1 MARAMGMRS
10 MSSDAAGWEQLQD
23 LFHLID
29 AAPAADRERL
39 LLAAC
44 DDAEMRD
51 RVWAIHRASVG
62 AEAASAAPAVSAAP
76 PARFIGPYRLGRH
89 LGSGGMGSVYAAERL
104 LDGTIQRSAV
114 KVLAPHA
121 AGPELAE
128 RFQRERHIL
137 ASLDHPAITRMLD
150 AGIDAEGRGYLS
162 MEFVDGTHL
171 DAYCNAGTLGIPER
185 LHLFLKVCEAVD
197 YAHRNLVVH
206 LDLKPS
212 NILVTASGVVKL
224 LDFGTAKLIDTSG
237 TTTHTITATPAYASP
252 EQLRGEA
259 VTTACDIY
267 ALGAI
272 LFELLSGRK
281 PFGESSVAVGIE
293 RAVSLR
299 EPPAVSDAVSP
310 EAASARGMSE
320 ARLRGLLTGDLSTIV
335 RHCLAAQPRD
345 RYASVN
351 ALAQD
356 IDRYLGSR
364 PILARPQT
372 TWYHLQKF
380 VRRNRFAVLA
390 SVIVCVALVTSL
402 LVAWRGE
409 QRALREGQRALLM
422 QTFLYRLFEIANS
435 NYTGKPAASI
445 KDFLALGVKTLPEYV
460 HDPGDLRQAQLA
472 LAKSMYWNHDYG
484 DAKPIYAS
492 IATGAEAAGDVAAQA
507 EADAYLGYL
516 ALREGATDE
525 AKARS
530 ARALELSA
538 DPKVSPDVGVLSRLN
553 YALVREQTGWH
564 SKDNV
569 RILAEAVDIAKQHHL
584 PAHRI
589 GELLYFWGSVV
600 LGNGSIDEAEKLYQE
615 ALRTYQLDPLSVC
628 DEISV
633 EAGLANVANYRNDLG
648 ASTRLYDE
656 AYERSKTCNG
666 PDDTQ
671 TLRFLMSYANSL
683 VKTGRAAEALPLLE
697 GAMPV
702 WRSKI
707 KESSPYTTEL
717 LQPLGRAYVE
727 TGNYARAEQV
737 AHEMQGALEQAKF
750 APAHKYWGYAHF
762 MLAQALA
769 GQGRVSE
776 ALPEAQAAFGNLS
789 AFATTPSG
797 ILNSE
802 RARALLEDLRQ
813 RTARAASG
821 AD

>member
-1 MARAMGMRS
+1 
-10 MSSDAAGWEQLQD
+10 
-23 LFHLID
+23 
-29 AAPAADRERL
+29 
-39 LLAAC
+39 
-44 DDAEMRD
+44 
-51 RVWAIHRASVG
+51 
-62 AEAASAAPAVSAAP
+62 
-76 PARFIGPYRLGRH
+76 
-89 LGSGGMGSVYAAERL
+89 
-104 LDGTIQRSAV
+104 
-114 KVLAPHA
+114 
-121 AGPELAE
+121 
-128 RFQRERHIL
+128 
-137 ASLDHPAITRMLD
+137 
-150 AGIDAEGRGYLS
+150 
-162 MEFVDGTHL
+162 
-171 DAYCNAGTLGIPER
+171 
-185 LHLFLKVCEAVD
+185 
-197 YAHRNLVVH
+197 
-206 LDLKPS
+206 
-212 NILVTASGVVKL
+212 
-224 LDFGTAKLIDTSG
+224 
-237 TTTHTITATPAYASP
+237 
-252 EQLRGEA
+252 
-259 VTTACDIY
+259 
-267 ALGAI
+267 
-272 LFELLSGRK
+272 
-281 PFGESSVAVGIE
+281 
-293 RAVSLR
+293 
-299 EPPAVSDAVSP
+299 
-310 EAASARGMSE
+310 
-320 ARLRGLLTGDLSTIV
+320 
-335 RHCLAAQPRD
+335 
-345 RYASVN
+345 
-351 ALAQD
+351 
-356 IDRYLGSR
+356 
-364 PILARPQT
+364 
-372 TWYHLQKF
+372 
-380 VRRNRFAVLA
+380 
-390 SVIVCVALVTSL
+390 
-402 LVAWRGE
+402 
-409 QRALREGQRALLM
+409 
-422 QTFLYRLFEIANS
+422 
-435 NYTGKPAASI
+435 
-445 KDFLALGVKTLPEYV
+445 
-460 HDPGDLRQAQLA
+460 
-472 LAKSMYWNHDYG
+472 MYWNHDYG

-683 VKTGRAAEALPLLE
+683 VKAGRAAEALPLLE

>member
-1 MARAMGMRS
+1 MQS
-10 MSSDAAGWEQLQD
+10 MSSDAAGWERLQD

-29 AAPAADRERL
+29 AAPEADRERL
-39 LLAAC
+39 LM
-44 DDAEMRD
+44 AECPDPEVRS
-51 RVWAIHRASVG
+51 RVWAIHRASLPQEPSRV
-62 AEAASAAPAVSAAP
+62 AEAASSETP
-76 PARFIGPYRLGRH
+76 PARFIGPYRLVRH
-89 LGSGGMGSVYAAERL
+89 IGSGGMGSVYAAERL

-121 AGPELAE
+121 AGPGLAQ

-171 DAYCNAGTLGIPER
+171 DAYCDAKALGIEAR
-185 LHLFLKVCEAVD
+185 LRLFLKICEAVD

-212 NILVTASGVVKL
+212 NVLVTAGGDVKL
-224 LDFGTAKLIDTSG
+224 LDFGTAKLLDTSG

-267 ALGAI
+267 SLGAI
-272 LFELLSGRK
+272 LFELLSGQK
-281 PFGESSVAVGIE
+281 PFGESSVAGGIE

-299 EPPAVSDAVSP
+299 EPPAVSQAATP
-310 EAASARGMSE
+310 EAAAARGTSE
-320 ARLRGLLTGDLSTIV
+320 ARLHAVLTGDLTTIV
-335 RHCLAAQPRD
+335 RHCLAARPRD
-345 RYASVN
+345 RYPSVN
-351 ALAQD
+351 ALAED
-356 IDRYLGSR
+356 IGRYLGSR

-372 TWYHLQKF
+372 TLYHLQKF
-380 VRRNRFAVLA
+380 VRRNRVAVFVSL
-390 SVIVCVALVTSL
+390 VVCSALVASL
-402 LVAWRGE
+402 VVAWRGE

-445 KDFLALGVKTLPEYV
+445 KDFLALGVKTLPQYV

-492 IATGAEAAGDVAAQA
+492 IAAGAAAAGDVAAEA
-507 EADAYLGYL
+507 EPDANLGYL
-516 ALREGATDE
+516 ALREGASDE

-530 ARALELSA
+530 ARALDLAA
-538 DPKVSPDVGVLSRLN
+538 DPRVSPDVGVLARLN

-569 RILAEAVDIAKQHHL
+569 RILAEAVDIAKLHHL
-584 PAHRI
+584 PPHRI

-600 LGNGSIDEAEKLYQE
+600 LGNGGIEEAEKLYRE
-615 ALRTYQLDPLSVC
+615 ALRTYERDPLSVC

-633 EAGLANVANYRNDLG
+633 TAGLGNVATYRNDIG
-648 ASTRLYDE
+648 EATRLYRE
-656 AYERSKTCNG
+656 AHERSKTCNG

-671 TLRFLMSYANSL
+671 TLRFLMSYANAL
-683 VKTGRAAEALPLLE
+683 VKAGRAVEALPLLE
-697 GAMPV
+697 AAVPV

-707 KESSPYTTEL
+707 APSSPYATEL

-727 TGNYARAEQV
+727 TGDYARAERTG
-737 AHEMQGALEQAKF
+737 HEMQDALTLAKF
-750 APAHKYWGYAHF
+750 APNHKYWGYAHLL
-762 MLAQALA
+762 LAQALA
-769 GQGRVSE
+769 GQGRIAE
-776 ALPEAQAAFGNLS
+776 ALPQAEAAFANLS

-797 ILNSE
+797 LSNSE
-802 RARALLEDLRQ
+802 RARAVLEDLR
-813 RTARAASG
+813 RRAG
-821 AD
+821 RGP